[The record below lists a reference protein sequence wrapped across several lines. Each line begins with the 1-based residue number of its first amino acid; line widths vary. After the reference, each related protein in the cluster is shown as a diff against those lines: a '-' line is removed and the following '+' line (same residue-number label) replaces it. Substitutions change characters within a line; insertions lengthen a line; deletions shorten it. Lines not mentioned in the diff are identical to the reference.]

1 MTGGIQQG
9 VWIRQPSHLQTH
21 LASWQGKRVGYTQ
34 RRAQGELGVLMC
46 ADPEYLAFVES
57 LDAQPEALPSADAAG
72 SSGQRNGQESGPQV
86 TALMAYLQDKHSI
99 KKKAPV
105 VVVARPRAEAKADR
119 VSLAALSTVQ
129 DAVSCGFAEN
139 GMNLHSCGVHEEERV
154 GFGGV
159 VVVANARIS
168 LSCCWLFNG
177 SSYGSLVSRRYVCA
191 LQKRGS
197 DKATAAKDPTDYSR
211 ETPRIL
217 TKERKVKPDVEESSL
232 DRKPSRRS
240 SKIAAAAATK
250 AQVCLCKLA
259 ADRAKNAGSLRG
271 QLQSLQS

>member
-1 MTGGIQQG
+1 
-9 VWIRQPSHLQTH
+9 
-21 LASWQGKRVGYTQ
+21 
-34 RRAQGELGVLMC
+34 MC

-99 KKKAPV
+99 KIKAPV

-139 GMNLHSCGVHEEERV
+139 GMNLHSCGVHEEDENLV
-154 GFGGV
+154 LKV
-159 VVVANARIS
+159 LWQMLALPCPAVHCSMAAQ
-168 LSCCWLFNG
+168 
-177 SSYGSLVSRRYVCA
+177 YGTLVSRRYVCA
-191 LQKRGS
+191 LQKQGS
-197 DKATAAKDPTDYSR
+197 EKATAAKDSIDYGR
-211 ETPRIL
+211 EIPRIL
-217 TKERKVKPDVEESSL
+217 TKERKVRPDVEESSL

-240 SKIAAAAATK
+240 SKIATAAATK

-271 QLQSLQS
+271 QLQSLQSSVP